1 MKYIYLALVMLM
13 VTACSK
19 SVTTLPEGEFTYNVP
34 CRVVNINTEKPGK
47 AIVLLWLHGGV
58 HDYKKHDFFSFNH
71 LDCVDADE
79 RILEY
84 LKDSGTK
91 AIALFPVCHKSN
103 NPKTVAWKDCYDD
116 VEHIINDYINKGLV
130 DKKRI
135 YVTGSSDG
143 GVGTW
148 DYAEKH
154 PEMFAAAI
162 SMSCSSP
169 RKVDIPIYFFNTRS
183 EKDCTDKVKEL
194 KKKGVK
200 VNYKYCPQYKHGGDA
215 AECTPELLKEFFS
228 IKKK

>member
-84 LKDSGTK
+84 LKDSK
-91 AIALFPVCHKSN
+91 
-103 NPKTVAWKDCYDD
+103 
-116 VEHIINDYINKGLV
+116 
-130 DKKRI
+130 
-135 YVTGSSDG
+135 
-143 GVGTW
+143 
-148 DYAEKH
+148 
-154 PEMFAAAI
+154 
-162 SMSCSSP
+162 
-169 RKVDIPIYFFNTRS
+169 
-183 EKDCTDKVKEL
+183 
-194 KKKGVK
+194 
-200 VNYKYCPQYKHGGDA
+200 
-215 AECTPELLKEFFS
+215 
-228 IKKK
+228 